1 MDVARGPA
9 PKTADSHDRIGGGIV
24 DDNRSHTSEAGV
36 VGQSN
41 VDGDARRNTR
51 VDSVSAILK
60 DAVTCC
66 RRQIVSGGYH
76 MGKPHDGGPVG
87 VYSKVQSMAY
97 LSNRNE
103 YEG

>member
-1 MDVARGPA
+1 MLPRPLVQFCSA
-9 PKTADSHDRIGGGIV
+9 PLVHFHSAL
-24 DDNRSHTSEAGV
+24 DN
-36 VGQSN
+36 
-41 VDGDARRNTR
+41 
-51 VDSVSAILK
+51 
-60 DAVTCC
+60 AVTRC

-87 VYSKVQSMAY
+87 VYSEVQSMAY